1 MRAIW
6 PRTGRVL
13 AILVIYCAGFVILD
27 YLSTV
32 YAATPQSSPWY
43 LSAALGFY
51 LVYTFGARYAPAPI
65 LGELVRAAI
74 VGHQPP
80 LTVLPLVG
88 FGVEMMIAYSLP
100 AIVLRYVIRA
110 RLPFADLRDVFWY
123 TGVGAL
129 LGPAIAGMLGVLIF
143 LSVGMITPSEYWQQ
157 VFTFAT
163 GDAMGFLTLVP
174 ALAIF
179 VTPLVAPELAPP
191 PLPQEVRISRLEMG
205 TLIVILFVASIIG
218 YRWISIGGG
227 APVYYFLFLP
237 LVWMAA
243 RGGLRF
249 ATIGIVCAD
258 LSVVALDFWFRTPV
272 MASLSYQSYIAASSL
287 TALTL
292 GAVVT
297 QRWRDFSEDLQRARI
312 DRVTGL
318 PNPRALDEWLDAYQ
332 FGAPV
337 TLLLVALDNMRWV
350 NEGLHR
356 QAIDEF
362 LKSVGERLQ
371 SVHLG
376 NRFLAHTSDAEF
388 AIVLNGGDKS
398 IAAIS
403 AEKIRRAFEVPIDVG
418 EASIY
423 ATVSVGISSCSHHDD
438 VRRLVPHAEKAL
450 DEARDRGVESV
461 VFHVPR
467 EGEEPLISLAAQLH
481 RAVANDEFDVLY
493 QPIFELPDYADAQ
506 YAFFGSRIC
515 GAEALLRWNHPTRGL
530 LAPIAFIDLLESM
543 SLAERVGSIV
553 IKKAAASLAQWRA
566 AGCEVDVWINGF
578 VRQVLNPEFAG
589 SLRATLMQ
597 LDLSPEHV
605 VVELLEHVIARDE
618 GVLLGAVT
626 RLRQTGVR
634 VAIDDFGTGNSS
646 LGRLREVPFDM
657 LKIDRSFVSG
667 IDGDR
672 RSEDVVMTLSALAR
686 DFQVPALAEG
696 VETESQLHFL
706 IKHKYRY
713 AQGYHLGLPMTAAE
727 IGSLLLEAGAAK

>member
-1 MRAIW
+1 MRAFLV
-6 PRTGRVL
+6 RLGRVVVTL
-13 AILVIYCAGFVILD
+13 AIYCAAFVILD

-43 LSAALGFY
+43 LSAALSFY
-51 LVYTFGARYAPAPI
+51 LVYTFGPRYAPAPI
-65 LGELVRAAI
+65 LAELVRY
-74 VGHQPP
+74 
-80 LTVLPLVG
+80 LVLPKDPHLTLVPLLG
-88 FGVEMMIAYSLP
+88 FGVEMMIAYSLT
-100 AIVLRYVIRA
+100 ALFLRYVIRA
-110 RLPFADLRDVFWY
+110 RLPFVELRDVFWY
-123 TGVGAL
+123 AGIGAF
-129 LGPAIAGMLGVLIF
+129 LGPAIAGLLGVYIF
-143 LSVGMITPSEYWQQ
+143 QVVGIITPAEYWSQ

-179 VTPLVAPELAPP
+179 VTPLVKPELAPP
-191 PLPQEVRISRLEMG
+191 SLPEEARISRVEMG
-205 TLIVILFVASIIG
+205 ALVVVLFAASVVG
-218 YRWISIGGG
+218 YRWLEIRGG

-249 ATIGIVCAD
+249 ATVGIMCAD
-258 LSVVALDFWFRTPV
+258 LSVVALDYWFRTPV
-272 MASLSYQSYIAASSL
+272 TGSLAYQSYIAASSL

-297 QRWRDFSEDLQRARI
+297 QRWRDFAADLERARI

-318 PNPRALDEWLDAYQ
+318 PNPRALDEWLGAYN
-332 FGAPV
+332 FGPPIM
-337 TLLLVALDNMRWV
+337 LLLIAIDNMRWV

-356 QAIDEF
+356 QGIDEF
-362 LKSVGERLQ
+362 MKAVGERLRD
-371 SVHLG
+371 VHLG
-376 NRFLAHTSDAEF
+376 DRYLAHTSDAEF
-388 AIVLNGGDKS
+388 AVVLAGDDRS
-398 IAAIS
+398 LAAIS
-403 AEKIRRAFEVPIDVG
+403 AEKVRHAFERPVDVG
-418 EASIY
+418 ETEIY
-423 ATVSVGISSCSHHDD
+423 ASVSVGIASCGNHQG
-438 VRRLVPHAEKAL
+438 VRKLVPHAEQAL

-467 EGEEPLISLAAQLH
+467 EGDEPLISLAAQLH

-493 QPIFELPDYADAQ
+493 QPIFELPAYPDEHFQ
-506 YAFFGSRIC
+506 NFGATIC
-515 GAEALLRWNHPTRGL
+515 GAEALLRWNHPTRGQ
-530 LAPIAFIDLLESM
+530 LAPAAFIDLLESM

-553 IKKAAASLAQWRA
+553 IRKACSELSQWRRN
-566 AGCEVDVWINGF
+566 GCTTDIWINGF

-589 SLRATLMQ
+589 SLRASLMQ
-597 LDLSPEHV
+597 FDLEPRHV

-667 IDGDR
+667 IDTDR
-672 RSEDVVMTLSALAR
+672 RSEDVVMTLSSLAR
-686 DFQVPALAEG
+686 DFDVPALAEG

-706 IKHKYRY
+706 IRHKYRY
-713 AQGYHLGLPMTAAE
+713 AQGYYLGLPMTAVE
-727 IGSLLLEAGAAK
+727 MGNLLSGASAAT